1 MLSLSSM
8 EPRLLGVPVPA
19 FFGYLGAAVLS
30 VWVVFDISKR
40 KL

>member
-1 MLSLSSM
+1 MGSEM
-8 EPRLLGVPVPA
+8 CIRDRGVPVLA